1 MILYDGPFEIMDKI
15 SKVAYRLR
23 MPASYGMH
31 PVINITHLEPY
42 LESPE
47 EYGIRPKKSLSW
59 EDFDQLPEFEVE
71 KIIDEKFSRTRKGK
85 RQRLFLTRFVGY
97 GPEFDEWLSKSH
109 LKNTP
114 EVLREWEKERKF
126 VKARVNLF

>member
-1 MILYDGPFEIMDKI
+1 
-15 SKVAYRLR
+15 

-31 PVINITHLEPY
+31 PVVNITHLEPY
-42 LESPE
+42 LESLDE
-47 EYGIRPKKSLSW
+47 FGVRPRKNLTR

-71 KIIDEKFSRTRKGK
+71 RIIDEKFSQTRKGK
-85 RQRLFLTRFVGY
+85 RQRLFLTQFVGY
-97 GPEFDEWLSKSH
+97 GPKYDEWLSKSH

-114 EVLREWEKERKF
+114 EVLRDWEKERKR